1 MKFKIDENLPVEFAD
16 MLNMAGYKS
25 MTVAQQNLQ
34 GKTDSE
40 VTAKC
45 LKENRILVTSDLD
58 FADIKL
64 YPPKNYPGFIVLRV
78 KQ

>member
-1 MKFKIDENLPVEFAD
+1 
-16 MLNMAGYKS
+16 